1 MNRRFVLAAA
11 TIALAAG
18 AACPASAE
26 FRPTKPI
33 EIVVHNGPG
42 SGPDIF
48 ARTLVQII
56 DQEKLSPV
64 RLQVVNK
71 VGGGGTTAASYV
83 VAKKGDAHVWSVFT
97 SVWITN
103 PLVQEAASNKLV
115 DMTPI
120 ARLVVEPAVI
130 VVRADS
136 PFKTLRDVIDA
147 ALKNPGQI
155 KQAGG
160 SVLARDALVRQLL
173 MAHTG
178 ARWTFIS
185 FPAAGERLAALL
197 GGHVDFVLVE
207 PPEAGEQIRAGKLR
221 ALVQMADKRLS
232 GFETV
237 PTLPEAGF
245 SVPNVPQAR
254 GIIGPP
260 GMPADAVAYYEDLL
274 RKTSRSPGWQKFLTD
289 NQLDDA
295 FLNAK
300 DTITFLGQFEDQLRA
315 ILIQSGVKLVR

>member
-1 MNRRFVLAAA
+1 MQRTVILAATAVLATGVVGPAA
-11 TIALAAG
+11 
-18 AACPASAE
+18 AE
-26 FRPTKPI
+26 FKPTKPI

-48 ARTLVQII
+48 GRTLVQII

-83 VAKKGDAHVWSVFT
+83 VSKKGDPHVWTVFT

-103 PLVQEAASNKLV
+103 PLVQQEASTKLV
-115 DMTPI
+115 DMSPI

-136 PFKTLRDVIDA
+136 PYQTLRDVIDA
-147 ALKNPGQI
+147 ALKAPGQL

-160 SVLARDALVRQLL
+160 SPLARDALVRQLL
-173 MAHTG
+173 MSHTG

-207 PPEAGEQIRAGKLR
+207 PPEAGELIRSGKLR
-221 ALVQMADKRLS
+221 ALVQIADKRLA

-245 SVPNVPQAR
+245 NVPNVPQAR
-254 GIIGPP
+254 GIVGPP
-260 GMPADAVAYYEDLL
+260 AMPADAVAYYEELL
-274 RKTSRSPGWQKFLTD
+274 RKTSRSPGWQKFLHD

-295 FLNAK
+295 FLNSK
-300 DTITFLGQFEDQLRA
+300 DTVVFLGEFERQLRD
-315 ILIQSGVKLVR
+315 ILVQSGVKVIR

>member
-1 MNRRFVLAAA
+1 MRCRVVLVTAM
-11 TIALAAG
+11 ALLAS
-18 AACPASAE
+18 ACPAAAE
-26 FRPTKPI
+26 FKPTKPI
-33 EIVVHNGPG
+33 EIIVHNGPG

-48 ARTLVQII
+48 GRTLVQII

-83 VAKKGDAHVWSVFT
+83 VSKKGDPHVWTVFT

-103 PLVQEAASNKLV
+103 PLVQQEASTKLV
-115 DMTPI
+115 DMSPI

-136 PFKTLRDVIDA
+136 RYQTLRDVIDA

-178 ARWTFIS
+178 ARWSFIS

-207 PPEAGEQIRAGKLR
+207 PPEAGELIRAGKLR
-221 ALVQMADKRLS
+221 ALVQIADKRLA

-245 SVPNVPQAR
+245 NVPNVPQAR
-254 GIIGPP
+254 GIVGPP
-260 GMPADAVAYYEDLL
+260 GMPADAVAYYEELL
-274 RKTSRSPGWQKFLTD
+274 RKTSRSPGWRKFLHD
-289 NQLDDA
+289 NQLDDV
-295 FLNAK
+295 FLNSK
-300 DTITFLGQFEDQLRA
+300 DTIAFLGEFEQQLRD